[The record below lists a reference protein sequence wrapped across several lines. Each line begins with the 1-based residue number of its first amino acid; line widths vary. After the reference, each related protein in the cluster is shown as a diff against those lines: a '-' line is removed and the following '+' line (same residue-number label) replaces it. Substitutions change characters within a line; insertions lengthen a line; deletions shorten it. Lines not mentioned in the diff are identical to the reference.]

1 MFQKNRVVSGKAPFF
16 EVGTFCMPQ
25 SISLTIGFWLGKFIW
40 KGWVFN
46 FNSFQLKHGT
56 LVL

>member
-1 MFQKNRVVSGKAPFF
+1 MKQMFQKNRVVSGKAPFF

-46 FNSFQLKHGT
+46 FNTFN
-56 LVL
+56 